1 LKPLWSLNFLIQALQ
16 SHMAKFNQTEMNI
29 ELRN

>member
-16 SHMAKFNQTEMNI
+16 SHMAKFNSN
-29 ELRN
+29 